1 MIKLSKKEKGIP
13 EQVNYLDGVEI
24 CTGGACGY
32 AVVTPNKIQ
41 FKVRCHSCQHHNL
54 SDYGIST
61 CSALIKG
68 FTIPIE
74 DYRTTRCGLWQRK
87 KSWVDAIMGTNKGPL
102 KIMTPQS
109 ILKTIQK
116 QNSEVDRL
124 REQSKQS

>member
-1 MIKLSKKEKGIP
+1 MIKLSKKEKGMP
-13 EQVNYLDGVEI
+13 EQGNYLDGVEI

-54 SDYGIST
+54 SDNGTST
-61 CSALIKG
+61 CQVVLKG

-74 DYRTTRCGLWQRK
+74 DYRTTRCGLWQPK
-87 KSWVDAIMGTNKGPL
+87 KSWVDAIMGKNKGPL
-102 KIMTPQS
+102 KVMTPQS